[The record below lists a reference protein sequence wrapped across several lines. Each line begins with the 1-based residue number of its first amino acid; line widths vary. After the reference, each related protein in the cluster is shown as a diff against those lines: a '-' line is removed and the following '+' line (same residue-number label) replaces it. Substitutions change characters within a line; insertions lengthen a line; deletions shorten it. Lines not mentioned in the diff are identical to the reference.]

1 MTIHELIDK
10 LTEIEKRVGKNTEVC
25 MLNDSSVQYTDWLDI
40 NGVYVVDENEE
51 EMLNSYVYLEGI
63 AEM

>member
-25 MLNDSSVQYTDWLDI
+25 MLNDSSVQYADWLDI
-40 NGVYVVDENEE
+40 NDVYVVDENEE

-63 AEM
+63 AER